1 VGRYVHSFKGSDCTG
16 RTISFVSYSTFLK
29 AGLVHAFH
37 LPGRRENMD
46 ITEGRPYQGLSSQ
59 LASRWRRFAQ
69 AWPLFVV
76 ILGVLLSFGWTAIL
90 VWVVLGLIG
99 LST

>member
-1 VGRYVHSFKGSDCTG
+1 
-16 RTISFVSYSTFLK
+16 
-29 AGLVHAFH
+29 
-37 LPGRRENMD
+37 MD
-46 ITEGRPYQGLSSQ
+46 ITEGGFSSR
-59 LASRWRRFAQ
+59 LASRWHRFAQ

-76 ILGVLLSFGWTAIL
+76 ILGVLLSFGWTVIL

>member
-1 VGRYVHSFKGSDCTG
+1 
-16 RTISFVSYSTFLK
+16 
-29 AGLVHAFH
+29 
-37 LPGRRENMD
+37 MD

-69 AWPLFVV
+69 AWRLFVV